1 MWYEDKIIYGKYR
14 NSEWDKV
21 KWIKIRE
28 MGEKVRL
35 EYRIF
40 NDEEWRRWIR
50 KSERYFESE
59 VKIFFSNRNL

>member
-28 MGEKVRL
+28 MGGKVRL

-50 KSERYFESE
+50 KSERYFKSE